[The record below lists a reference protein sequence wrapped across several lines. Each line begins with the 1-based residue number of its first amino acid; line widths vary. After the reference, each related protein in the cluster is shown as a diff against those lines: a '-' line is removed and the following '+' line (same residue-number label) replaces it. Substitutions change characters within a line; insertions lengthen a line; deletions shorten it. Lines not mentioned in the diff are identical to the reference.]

1 MSRNM
6 ELALTLKARDDM
18 SRTVGRA
25 LQTIS
30 QESQRAERAVVGLSR
45 ESQRMASARET
56 LGIRAER
63 AIQREIAQ
71 TEAAYQRLSRSGSL
85 SAREQARAYDAMR
98 DKVGKLRQE
107 MQGVERQQSKLIA
120 GAKGLAAV
128 AAGVTVG
135 ARVLSGPVKQTMG
148 YERRLAM
155 MANTAYADRN
165 LSGRKQGMVELDNT
179 INSAV
184 RHGGGTREEAAGTL
198 DNLIASG
205 AMDIKTAS
213 SLLPTLQMMAT
224 GTGADPKLLGNI
236 AIRAMQTMGIKP
248 QEVSF
253 ILDQAIMAGQKGG
266 FELPDMAK
274 WLPQQMA
281 AAKLSGITGK
291 DGMAKLLAANQAA
304 VITAGTKDEAGNN
317 LVNLL
322 TKINSQDTARDAAK
336 ISATTFREKRRG
348 EQGIDLSGTLARGR
362 EKGMDALDSF
372 IGLTEKVIGGDK
384 RYQAI
389 QDKLKHTTD
398 KDARLELMKSQGD
411 ILQGSAIGKLIQD
424 RQALM
429 ALVAI
434 MNNRDYMQD
443 IEKALPN
450 AAGTG
455 QANFDLIAS
464 TPAFKTEQLANE
476 RAIATQKAMEGLNGA
491 LGDAAGKLVQYAQE
505 YPGLTTA
512 LVAAGTA
519 AGALAAA
526 ATAAAI
532 PLALIGKGGIPGL
545 PGGGSGGGGI
555 VRNAGQIAL
564 RALPV
569 ATAGAVGYGI
579 GSLINTGITKT
590 LTATN
595 NGKERTLGT
604 WLYDLIHGD
613 QDAKQLAPTPIKRNA
628 PDPGAPIAQSGFNAP
643 APMPPLALLQASVDA
658 SSKMNLAADK
668 MQQTSQQP
676 IPLHVTVDVQNGNI
690 VAAVN
695 QANSLM
701 LRRN

>member
-25 LQTIS
+25 LQTIG

-63 AIQREIAQ
+63 TIQREIAQ
-71 TEAAYQRLSRSGSL
+71 TEAAYQRLSRSGTL
-85 SAREQARAYDAMR
+85 SAREQVRAFDAMR

-107 MQGVERQQSKLIA
+107 MHGVERQQSKLIS

-128 AAGVTVG
+128 AAGVAVG

-155 MANTAYADRN
+155 MANTAYAERN
-165 LSGRKQGMVELDNT
+165 LSGRKQGMVELDKT
-179 INSAV
+179 INTAV
-184 RHGGGTREEAAGTL
+184 RHGGGTREEAADTL

-213 SLLPTLQMMAT
+213 SLLPTLQKMAT
-224 GTGADPKLLGNI
+224 GTGADPKELGNI

-248 QEVSF
+248 QEVPVL
-253 ILDQAIMAGQKGG
+253 LDQAIMAGQKGG
-266 FELPDMAK
+266 FELKDMAK

-281 AAKLSGITGK
+281 AAKLSGISGMP
-291 DGMAKLLAANQAA
+291 GMAKLLAANQAA
-304 VITAGTKDEAGNN
+304 VITAGSKDEAGNN

-336 ISATTFREKRRG
+336 ISATTFREKRKG
-348 EQGIDLSGTLARGR
+348 EQGIDLPATLARGR
-362 EKGMDALDSF
+362 EKGMDSLDSF
-372 IGLTEKVIGGDK
+372 VGLTEKVIGGDK
-384 RYQAI
+384 RYQTI
-389 QDKLKHTTD
+389 QDKLKRTD
-398 KDARLELMKSQGD
+398 NKDERRALLESQGD

-434 MNNRDYMQD
+434 MNNRKYMQD
-443 IEKALPN
+443 IETALPN
-450 AAGTG
+450 AKGTG
-455 QANFDLIAS
+455 QANYQLIAD
-464 TPAFKTEQLANE
+464 TPAFKAEQLANE

-491 LGDAAGKLVQYAQE
+491 LGDAASKLVEYAQE
-505 YPGLTTA
+505 YPGLTAA

-519 AGALAAA
+519 TAALAAA
-526 ATAAAI
+526 AAAAAI
-532 PLALIGKGGIPGL
+532 PLALIGKGGMPGL
-545 PGGGSGGGGI
+545 PGGGGGATI
-555 VRNAGQIAL
+555 ARNAGKGWLGRLGLAGLVGGTLFSMVPDTNEKQGREDVKKGDWWNASFNLPAPAL
-564 RALPV
+564 FA
-569 ATAGAVGYGI
+569 AVR
-579 GSLINTGITKT
+579 
-590 LTATN
+590 
-595 NGKERTLGT
+595 E
-604 WLYDLIHGD
+604 
-613 QDAKQLAPTPIKRNA
+613 QLFPAQPIKRNA
-628 PDPGAPIAQSGFNAP
+628 PDPGAPIPQAGVNAP
-643 APMPPLALLQASVDA
+643 APAPPLALLQSVMD
-658 SSKMNLAADK
+658 SSTRFNLAADK
-668 MQQTSQQP
+668 IQQASQQP

-695 QANSLM
+695 QANKLEW
-701 LRRN
+701 RRN